1 MSPAGSAWPI
11 RSRWALIH
19 SVVFTRAGHSTGT
32 SVMDCL
38 PSLIGV
44 VIGQRRWGPFTGRR
58 SLRSMRAGAG
68 DQYRTGGEE
77 PGGGHRDQDHRR
89 RGQHTDPEHQR
100 GPGHRTQRQADH
112 PRRHRHDPGHAHP
125 PDPVAGTHRG
135 RAGRGCG
142 GPPGWSVPWVARHW
156 TRGSFSAP
164 RRGSSRPPVRA
175 SATPAMSVVDRRL
188 SGRGFGMRSGGGW
201 RGERVVISGNH
212 PVDVLGASPA

>member
-1 MSPAGSAWPI
+1 M
-11 RSRWALIH
+11 
-19 SVVFTRAGHSTGT
+19 VFTRAGYSTGT

-100 GPGHRTQRQADH
+100 GPGHRT
-112 PRRHRHDPGHAHP
+112 
-125 PDPVAGTHRG
+125 
-135 RAGRGCG
+135 G

-175 SATPAMSVVDRRL
+175 SAAPAMSVVDRRL